1 MFGDSECTP
10 VHLARQTDRQMGDIM
25 QTITAGQ
32 LADKIGVSKPT
43 MEKRVRRTFPDISP
57 ALSAPLSV
65 EQVRVLSAG
74 RVGKKSVRKSAPAP
88 KDVSAKIAHT
98 ETTEEKTKQT
108 PKRDYRKIG
117 LISLTVAPFLASV
130 DNMFHV
136 TRELTNPFSAV
147 CLTVLVCVSAVGFT
161 VANSRHRVAIAVTVA
176 TVAFEAFCNLTR
188 IYGGLMTGASGNP
201 TKFVGLV
208 TDILGTGTHVTAIF
222 LGAVTALLISGVQY
236 AAIFEMNKPAPKP
249 RKEKIEI

>member
-1 MFGDSECTP
+1 MDN
-10 VHLARQTDRQMGDIM
+10 TD
-25 QTITAGQ
+25 ITAAV
-32 LADKIGVSKPT
+32 LADKLKIRPDT
-43 MEKRVRRTFPDISP
+43 MARTVRRKLGTGYG
-57 ALSAPLSV
+57 LHTPLDPGQVSV
-65 EQVRVLSAG
+65 LT
-74 RVGKKSVRKSAPAP
+74 GKKKTGTVRQGAADNTMAAQGKVSPNEATPPA
-88 KDVSAKIAHT
+88 A
-98 ETTEEKTKQT
+98 EKNQEN
-108 PKRDYRKIG
+108 PKRNFRKIG
-117 LISLTVAPFLASV
+117 LIALTVAPFLASV

-161 VANSRHRVAIAVTVA
+161 VANSRHKVAIAVTVA

-208 TDILGTGTHVTAIF
+208 TDILGTGTHATAIF

-236 AAIFEMNKPAPKP
+236 AAIFEMNKPAPT
-249 RKEKIEI
+249 RIGA

>member
-1 MFGDSECTP
+1 MGEIMTTISAQE
-10 VHLARQTDRQMGDIM
+10 LAKKEGIGLDALRARWNNLF
-25 QTITAGQ
+25 AENHE
-32 LADKIGVSKPT
+32 LFRERWDKNRPI
-43 MEKRVRRTFPDISP
+43 ISAQES
-57 ALSAPLSV
+57 ALRSAKS
-65 EQVRVLSAG
+65 G
-74 RVGKKSVRKSAPAP
+74 GKKSVRKSAPVV
-88 KDVSAKIAHT
+88 KKESAKNAHT
-98 ETTEEKTKQT
+98 EPTEKTGEV
-108 PKRDYRKIG
+108 PKRSYRKIG

-161 VANSRHRVAIAVTVA
+161 VANSRHKVAIAVTVA

-208 TDILGTGTHVTAIF
+208 TDIIGTGTHATAVF

-236 AAIFEMNKPAPKP
+236 AAIFEMNKPAPT
-249 RKEKIEI
+249 RIGA

>member
-1 MFGDSECTP
+1 
-10 VHLARQTDRQMGDIM
+10 MGDIQM
-25 QTITAGQ
+25 ELSRKT
-32 LADKIGVSKPT
+32 LAEFATEVGRNYDTVFRAA
-43 MEKRVRRTFPDISP
+43 KRVIPGT
-57 ALSAPLSV
+57 V
-65 EQVRVLSAG
+65 SAG
-74 RVGKKSVRKSAPAP
+74 MLLTPEMENEISSAMRSGKSVKKKTGTVRRPAGNTMAAQGTTARPNEVAPPVA
-88 KDVSAKIAHT
+88 
-98 ETTEEKTKQT
+98 EKNPGN

-117 LISLTVAPFLASV
+117 LIALTVAPFLASV

-161 VANSRHRVAIAVTVA
+161 VANSRHKVAIAVTVA

-208 TDILGTGTHVTAIF
+208 TDILGTGTHETAIF
-222 LGAVTALLISGVQY
+222 VGAVTALLISGVQY
-236 AAIFEMNKPAPKP
+236 AAIFEMNKPAPT
-249 RKEKIEI
+249 RIGA